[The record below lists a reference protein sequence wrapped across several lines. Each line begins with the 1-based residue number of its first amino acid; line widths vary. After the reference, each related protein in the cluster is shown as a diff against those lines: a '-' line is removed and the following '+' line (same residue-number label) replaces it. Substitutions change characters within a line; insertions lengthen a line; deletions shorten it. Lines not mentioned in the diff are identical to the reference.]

1 VADILIVED
10 DASVARVL
18 ELAFGVEGHAVELV
32 ADGPSALAR
41 LRSTPVDLVVLD
53 VLLPDAD
60 GLALLR
66 ELRSRE
72 AWEDTR
78 VIVLSA
84 LDGDEDLWRGWSSGT
99 DSYVT
104 KPFDLGELRAIAAR
118 LLARG
123 EGSGDAVV
131 VEVPAR

>member
-1 VADILIVED
+1 
-10 DASVARVL
+10 
-18 ELAFGVEGHAVELV
+18 V